1 MKNKNRKMYKTILLL
16 ACIVLSGMTVG
27 AQGIKP
33 TNVYRVTVTSRYVI
47 EDGERTRQFYA
58 VNQEVSDSLGRMHTE
73 IDYDWET
80 RYPGNYR
87 WHFFDSM
94 LLVRTEYFVDE
105 TLDRRVVF
113 EHDHDTVVV
122 AERHYKLQGADNVLF
137 KTLEYTCNTAG
148 LPVRV
153 VARNDAG
160 RRLYRSRS
168 VFDDHGTEI
177 RRRVTGRRGD
187 PEDGIRRLDRE
198 AEYDTAGLMVSE
210 TVQLRMSDRSREQY
224 TRKFTYDEQGNVT
237 GVLEL
242 DEEGNQLSRTEYA
255 WDPRRGRLQRI
266 ISYDDG
272 DNLVKYLAKR
282 YEIYRTSDRRHR
294 VIDY

>member
-1 MKNKNRKMYKTILLL
+1 MNRIIIYLICLLL
-16 ACIVLSGMTVG
+16 AHSSVG

-47 EDGERTRQFYA
+47 EDGERTSQFYA
-58 VNQEVSDSLGRMHTE
+58 VNQEISDSLGRMHTE

-80 RYPGNYR
+80 RYPNNYR

-94 LLVRTEYFVDE
+94 LLVRTEYYVNE

-113 EHDHDTVVV
+113 EYDPDTLVIT
-122 AERHYKLQGADNVLF
+122 ERHYRLQDNDTVLDR
-137 KTLEYTCNTAG
+137 TIEYSYDSNR
-148 LPVRV
+148 LPVRA
-153 VARNDAG
+153 VAINDSG

-168 VFDDHGTEI
+168 SYDDQGTEI

-187 PEDGIRRLDRE
+187 PEDGIRRLDRQ
-198 AEYDTAGLMVSE
+198 AEYDSAGMMVSE
-210 TVQLRMSDRSREQY
+210 NVRLRMSDRSREENS
-224 TRKFTYDEQGNVT
+224 RKYTYDQQGNLT
-237 GVLEL
+237 EKLEI
-242 DEEGNQLSRTEYA
+242 DEAGNQVSRTEYV
-255 WDPRRGRLQRI
+255 WDPRRHRLQRI
-266 ISYDDG
+266 ISYDSG
-272 DNLVKYLAKR
+272 DNLVKYLAIR